1 MAIDFP
7 SSPTVNQ
14 LFGAD
19 DKLWQWDGVAWTAYL
34 AANAA
39 SMHGASHG
47 SAEVDP
53 VTITQSQ
60 VTGLTTSLSNKASTT
75 HASSHASGGSDAV
88 TLAQSQVTNL
98 VSDLTA
104 KISVATIN
112 AKGDLLVGAANDS
125 VNILGVGTNG
135 QLLTADSAETYGI
148 KWTTAPDTGITPFL
162 MLGV

>member
-7 SSPTVNQ
+7 SSPTVND

-47 SAEVDP
+47 SAGVDP
-53 VTITQSQ
+53 VTLAQSQ
-60 VTGLTTSLSNKASTT
+60 VTGLTTSLSGKASTT
-75 HASSHASGGSDAV
+75 HAASHASGGSDAV

-98 VSDLTA
+98 TTDLSG
-104 KISVATIN
+104 KVALSTIT
-112 AKGDLLVGAANDS
+112 AKGDLLVGSANS
-125 VNILGVGTNG
+125 AINIIAVGTNN
-135 QLLTADSAETYGI
+135 QLLTADSTQAYGI
-148 KWTTAPDTGITPFL
+148 KWTNAPDTGITPFL
-162 MLGV
+162 LLGV